1 MTVLIIHF
9 KYFKFY
15 EILFEGG
22 RKMQK
27 KIIGIFI
34 CMLLIATAIPVIG
47 QVKNISINKDDNE
60 TNPTNN
66 GDKWIK
72 TYGGLWTDY
81 GQMVQL
87 TNDGCY
93 IVAGW
98 TMTSI
103 NDNDYW
109 LIKIDAMGSIIWDK
123 TYDSGRDDWCS
134 AVRQTSDDGFI
145 LVGNTADDN
154 YADYD
159 IWLIKTDKNGVI
171 EWDKTY
177 MEGDAGPLQ
186 DVIQTGDGGYAIL
199 SGDYFEAHIIR
210 TDDTGNIIWDKEISD
225 LGVHGYGEYIK
236 QTLDGGFIIAGSKQ
250 GYTGFPLVWLIK
262 LDSDGN
268 ILWDKTF
275 ETEYGYAHSVQLT
288 NDGGIIIL
296 GDERSDS
303 HKGPWLIKTDS
314 IGELIWDKKI
324 GSSTQYIVGIDVKQ
338 TIDNGYIIAGKVL
351 SILNTHEPFLIKTD
365 SEGQVEWRKIYGDYS
380 RAGFYSVQ
388 QTTDGG
394 YIAVGAANS
403 PVMSDILLV
412 KTNAE
417 GNVARNR
424 VFTNSFLMRL
434 FERFPNAFPILR
446 QLLVS

>member
-1 MTVLIIHF
+1 MKNKL
-9 KYFKFY
+9 
-15 EILFEGG
+15 
-22 RKMQK
+22 
-27 KIIGIFI
+27 IGIII
-34 CMLLIATAIPVIG
+34 CMLLIVTAISAVG
-47 QVKNISINKDDNE
+47 QIKDISIIKDDNE

-66 GDKWIK
+66 NGVTWMK
-72 TYGGLWTDY
+72 TYGGLGTDY

-134 AVRQTSDDGFI
+134 AVIQTSDDGFI

-225 LGVHGYGEYIK
+225 LGVHGYGEHIK

-296 GDERSDS
+296 GVERSDS

-324 GSSTQYIVGIDVKQ
+324 GSSTQYIVGIDVQQ

-394 YIAVGAANS
+394 YIAVGAANC
-403 PVMSDILLV
+403 PVMSDLLLI
-412 KTNAE
+412 KTNAK

-434 FERFPNAFPILR
+434 FEQLPNAFPILR